1 MSMARRQLRFGAFFS
16 VPGCQPVGWQP
27 GTLKK
32 APKRSWRRAIV
43 IGSPSCELSGIHA
56 VSMPTKCCDANVKT
70 GAARRI
76 MVQSM
81 ETPNHSETP
90 EKDLPLRYDIRL
102 LGRIL
107 GDTLPAQEGDAVFE
121 LVEHISRTAV
131 HLHRNADEAAP
142 QDLQPIMSAL
152 PTHQALRIIQA

>member
-1 MSMARRQLRFGAFFS
+1 MSARCRKSRS
-16 VPGCQPVGWQP
+16 VSQYGSGWRQPVGWQA

-107 GDTLPAQEGDAVFE
+107 ADTVRPQKAHPLFQ
-121 LVEHISRTAV
+121 LV
-131 HLHRNADEAAP
+131 DP
-142 QDLQPIMSAL
+142 
-152 PTHQALRIIQA
+152 